1 MIRWTWTE
9 QPLNDRDLRPPT
21 FMEVYK
27 GEAVYLSFTIAVL
40 IVGTVIIRKIFKKE
54 VF

>member
-1 MIRWTWTE
+1 MNKWTWTE

-27 GEAVYLSFTIAVL
+27 GEVIYSSFIITVL
-40 IVGTVIIRKIFKKE
+40 IVGTVIVRKIFKKE
-54 VF
+54 VI